1 MTATEPQTPTTRCRL
16 TLTGEIDRA
25 NAEDYLAVARA
36 LIAEGKTTPC
46 FTIDLSGP
54 IGRQW

>member
-1 MTATEPQTPTTRCRL
+1 MTAIKPQIPTSRCRL

-25 NAEDYLAVARA
+25 NAEDYLAVARPM
-36 LIAEGKTTPC
+36 IAEGKTTPC

-54 IGRQW
+54 IGQR